1 MTLAVACLAAFAL
14 AWAAGA
20 NPRLLA
26 TVRLR
31 WTGLVLG
38 ALILQLAVFAFG
50 VRLPWGISTTEAHTA
65 SYLLLIAFAARN
77 GRVPGFALAGIGLG
91 CNAAAIFLNGGR
103 MPVSVQAWAEST
115 GVSIGAHAGRVYNN
129 VAAMNSS
136 SHLRFLGDVFAVP
149 HAFPFAN
156 TFSIGDVLLVA
167 GATLFVYRNGRSSE
181 DRPSARAFEPLRVS
195 EFRALLIGR
204 AISKLGDWI
213 SIAALVTW
221 IYAQSHSTIGVS
233 VILIARLT
241 ASISGGLVSSIVL
254 DRWGRFAVLA
264 RVEVARAAITL
275 AAVALVAAGHS
286 LAVAGCVFASSF
298 LAAATDPTASGLVAE
313 LLPEETRHAGNA
325 LHAISRAT
333 VMAIGAIVG
342 GLAVDA
348 IGIVP
353 ALTVDCLTF
362 IAAFGLYANFAQNAA
377 RARSGAPESLPQG
390 SRLEAL
396 RFVCSKRRLVGLVG
410 SFAIATAAM
419 GLLNASLP
427 AFLSL
432 HAPGTGGYGVA
443 IGVIAAGLMC
453 GEFLSGRVAG
463 RIVKRIPAL
472 GFAVSAAAV
481 SVAAASDLPA
491 TVLLMLFVLGVS
503 DGTTETAYDTVV
515 QTETPQSLLGR
526 VFALTSA
533 LQQTGMVV
541 GFVAAPILQ
550 RTLADAALPAS
561 SLTLGAAAFVA
572 LLVIGTRR
580 NPRIQQAEGF
590 GPRPAVSSPGTGDT
604 AGR

>member
-1 MTLAVACLAAFAL
+1 MIVAVACLAAFAL

-26 TVRLR
+26 TVPLR

-38 ALILQLAVFAFG
+38 ALALQLAIYALR
-50 VRLPWGISTTEAHTA
+50 VRLPWGISATEAHVA
-65 SYLLLIAFAARN
+65 SYLVLIAFAARN

-91 CNAAAIFLNGGR
+91 CNAVAVFLNGGR

-115 GVSIGAHAGRVYNN
+115 GGRIGAHAGQVYNN
-129 VAAMNSS
+129 IAAMNSG
-136 SHLRFLGDVFAVP
+136 SHLPFLGDVFAVP
-149 HAFPFAN
+149 HGFPFAN

-167 GATLFVYRNGRSSE
+167 GAALFVYRNGRSSE
-181 DRPSARAFEPLRVS
+181 DRPSARALEPLRVG
-195 EFRALLIGR
+195 EFRALLAGR

-221 IYAQSHSTIGVS
+221 IYAQSHSTVGVS
-233 VILIARLT
+233 VILVARLT
-241 ASISGGLVSSIVL
+241 ASISGSLVSSIVL

-275 AAVALVAAGHS
+275 AAVALVATDHS
-286 LAVAGCVFASSF
+286 LVVAGCVFASSF
-298 LAAATDPTASGLVAE
+298 LAAATDPTAAGLVAE

-325 LHAISRAT
+325 LHAISRAA
-333 VMAIGAIVG
+333 VMAIGAIIG
-342 GLAVDA
+342 GLAADT

-353 ALTVDCLTF
+353 ALTFDCLTF
-362 IAAFGLYANFAQNAA
+362 IVAFGLYANFAQNAA
-377 RARSGAPESLPQG
+377 RARSGAPESLSQG

-396 RFVCSKRRLVGLVG
+396 RLLCSKRRLVGLVG

-419 GLLNASLP
+419 GILNASLP

-432 HAPGTGGYGVA
+432 HARGTGGYGVA

-472 GFAVSAAAV
+472 GFAVSAVAV
-481 SVAAASDLPA
+481 SVAAASDVPA
-491 TVLLMLFVLGVS
+491 TVLLMLFVLGIS

-515 QTETPQSLLGR
+515 QTETPQNLLGR
-526 VFALTSA
+526 VFALTGA

-550 RTLADAALPAS
+550 RTMTDAALPAS
-561 SLTLGAAAFVA
+561 SLAFGAAAIVA
-572 LLVIGTRR
+572 LLVIRTRR
-580 NPRIQQAEGF
+580 NPRIQQADSF
-590 GPRPAVSSPGTGDT
+590 GPPLCESVMRTQTPPV
-604 AGR
+604 